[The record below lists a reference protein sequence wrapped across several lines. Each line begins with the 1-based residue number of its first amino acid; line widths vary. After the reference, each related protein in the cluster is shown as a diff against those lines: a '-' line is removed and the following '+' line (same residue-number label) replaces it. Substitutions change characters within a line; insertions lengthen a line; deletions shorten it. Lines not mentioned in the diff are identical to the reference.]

1 MNIASPHGGQS
12 QESVKETQEYSSI
25 TAPDEEQ
32 SWDSSNRS
40 PNAFVR
46 GWRKTYHAF
55 GFNKG
60 YNLPLFVIFAVSLDP
75 CPVLDHSDQC

>member
-1 MNIASPHGGQS
+1 MSSFVMDVTSPQDSHS

-25 TAPDEEQ
+25 HTPGDEQ
-32 SWDSSNRS
+32 SWEPVHRS

-60 YNLPLFVIFAVSLDP
+60 YNLPLFIIFAVSTHP
-75 CPVLDHSDQC
+75 SHK